1 MLSIPDI
8 RGECFRFIR
17 ESLDAID
24 MTPSEIDKSILVW
37 AITNHI
43 TRKSKDIGEEPVE
56 LGSNTLSAVE
66 SLDDE
71 EVDTLLALLQGY
83 ALGANAG
90 CPARVWDD
98 FIWGVYGENS
108 DHAESIGR
116 R

>member
-8 RGECFRFIR
+8 RGEHFCVIK

-24 MTPSEIDKSILVW
+24 ITSSELDKSSLCWEISSY
-37 AITNHI
+37 I
-43 TRKSKDIGEEPVE
+43 TRKSKDIGDELVE

-66 SLDDE
+66 SLDDK
-71 EVDTLLALLQGY
+71 EVATLLALLQGY
-83 ALGANAG
+83 ALAANAG
-90 CPARVWDD
+90 SPARVWDD
-98 FIWGVYGENS
+98 FIWDVYGENS